1 MKIVHCLNQYMPD
14 AMAGTEIYVHT
25 LAGFQ
30 QHSGNQVAVLVP
42 HIEYYNPGK
51 IKNYYLFEGIEVYQ
65 FLENGDPTDRQ
76 IHYGKKKPSGLNNF
90 KSILMKLKP
99 DVVHFHE
106 LNRSIGLTIEHVKLA
121 KQMGVKVFLTAHLSS
136 YTCNTNILIRNNEL
150 CNGIVKLSQCVACCY
165 KVLFKIPEV
174 LIQPLTGLS
183 LFMKKYNLLDVL
195 PVGSGKTL
203 LHVSKT
209 IERIKSDLETLV
221 ENVDQIISCSK
232 WYKEILVNNHV
243 PEARVSVVPVAMVS
257 TPLNV
262 KTVLKSGELPVR
274 FVFVGRIQQTKGIHL
289 IIEAFRNIDARNA
302 QIDIYGAAE
311 DTTYYKDCISKS
323 ADVASVN
330 FMGPLR
336 REAVLNTLSAYDMF
350 CLASTFS
357 EMSPLV
363 IQESFAAGIPVL
375 ASKVYGNLEQIKHGY
390 NGLLFDFNSMEDL
403 KLKIEYVVNNTS
415 IIKQLTQNI
424 VPPKQFQLVHEAYL
438 EIYNR
443 PQQLIYIPAKKG

>member
-30 QHSGNQVAVLVP
+30 NRSGHQVAVLVP

-51 IKNYYLFEGIEVYQ
+51 IKNNYQYEGIEVYQ

-90 KSILMKLKP
+90 KNFLIKFKP

-121 KQMGVKVFLTAHLSS
+121 KQMGAKVFLTAHLSS
-136 YTCNTNILIRNNEL
+136 YTCNTNILIRQNKL
-150 CNGIVKLSQCVACCY
+150 CNGVINLFQCTACSY
-165 KVLFKIPEV
+165 QVLFNIPEV
-174 LIQPLTGLS
+174 LIKPLTGLS
-183 LFMKKYNLLDVL
+183 LFLKKSYLLDIL
-195 PVGSGKTL
+195 PAGSGKTL
-203 LHVSKT
+203 LHVTKT
-209 IERIKSDLETLV
+209 IERIKSDLATLV
-221 ENVDQIISCSK
+221 ENVDQIISYSK
-232 WYKEILVNNHV
+232 WYKEILIQNNV
-243 PEARVSVVPVAMVS
+243 PIQKISVVPVALVS
-257 TPLNV
+257 MGHLNI
-262 KTVLKSGELPVR
+262 KPVLKTMKLPVR
-274 FVFVGRIQQTKGIHL
+274 FVFIGRIQETKGIHL
-289 IIEAFRNIDARNA
+289 MIEAFRHFDKQSA

-311 DTTYYKDCISKS
+311 ETSYYKDCISKS
-323 ADVASVN
+323 ADVGSVN
-330 FMGPLR
+330 FMGPLK
-336 REAVLNTLSAYDMF
+336 REAVLSTLSQYDMF

-375 ASKVYGNLEQIKHGY
+375 ASKVYGNIEQIKHGY
-390 NGLLFDFNSMEDL
+390 NGLLFDFNSPDDL
-403 KLKIEYVVNNTS
+403 KMKIEYLVNDTS
-415 IIKQLTQNI
+415 IIRKLSENI
-424 VPPKQFQLVHEAYL
+424 IPPNQFQMVHEAYL

-443 PQQLIYIPAKKG
+443 TYI